1 MRCLTYKFN
10 FRNYSVSKY
19 GYEILETLK
28 NLESLP
34 LNKKY
39 LLMSFDNLIYELAEL
54 EGTFFIFP

>member
-10 FRNYSVSKY
+10 FRNYLVSKY
-19 GYEILETLK
+19 GYEILKTLK

>member
-10 FRNYSVSKY
+10 FRNYLVSKY

-28 NLESLP
+28 SLESLP

>member
-10 FRNYSVSKY
+10 FRNYLVSKY

>member
-1 MRCLTYKFN
+1 MRCITYKFN
-10 FRNYSVSKY
+10 FRNYLVSKY

>member
-10 FRNYSVSKY
+10 FRNDLVSKY

>member
-1 MRCLTYKFN
+1 MRFLTYKFN
-10 FRNYSVSKY
+10 FRNYLVSKY